1 MDVADT
7 CCQHINAEVSD
18 HLALVRICALAH
30 TDHAVFLAAD
40 GSNLCL
46 EGHSLFTAD
55 TDQFFCLFNVLFD
68 RIMRTVKHD
77 GGESGIDAL

>member
-30 TDHAVFLAAD
+30 TDNAVFLAAD
-40 GSNLCL
+40 GTNLCL
-46 EGHSLFTAD
+46 EGHSLLMAD
-55 TDQFFCLFNVLFD
+55 T
-68 RIMRTVKHD
+68 
-77 GGESGIDAL
+77 